1 MGESPKSVTARAM
14 RRAHRDLVAWQE
26 AMVLVEEVYK
36 ETTRFPPSEPSG
48 LVGQMRRCV
57 ISVPS
62 NIAEG
67 AARRSR
73 GELAYFVGVAQGS
86 LSELDTQVEIA
97 RRLGY
102 LRNDSMLQSRLDLVF
117 ALLLGLA
124 RSLKVAKA

>member
-1 MGESPKSVTARAM
+1 M
-14 RRAHRDLVAWQE
+14 L
-26 AMVLVEEVYK
+26 LVEDVYK
-36 ETTRFPPSEPSG
+36 ETARFPGSETFG

-73 GELAYFVGVAQGS
+73 SELAYFVGVAQGS

-102 LRNDSMLQSRLDLVF
+102 LHNDSTLQNRLDRVF
-117 ALLLGLA
+117 SLLLGLA
-124 RSLKVAKA
+124 RSLKAPKA